1 LLATQGRQYSKG
13 AHMNTDERI
22 IQMNM
27 SARTREIVLKAAKD
41 RGQTEEQFL
50 RTMTKKEGKMEI
62 VVMPSQ
68 TSK

>member
-1 LLATQGRQYSKG
+1 MS
-13 AHMNTDERI
+13 TDQRI

-50 RTMTKKEGKMEI
+50 RSMTKREGTMEI